1 MLNENELNTD
11 LKLLKHL
18 PIEELVKLYKQKFVI
33 NLSVGLN
40 WLKKKLMYFYVC
52 IIIYIDSG
60 YKLFM

>member
-1 MLNENELNTD
+1 MLNENELNAD
-11 LKLLKHL
+11 IKLLKHL

-33 NLSVGLN
+33 NLSVGLD
-40 WLKKKLMYFYVC
+40 WLKKKLMYCYVY